1 MALRP
6 APQRR
11 RVRLLRP
18 RRGGRRRVE
27 VSSGGGLELRPAIRG
42 RAPPFRTDVGLR
54 RWLRPERRRVAGL
67 RRRTGAKNEILDALS
82 RLVDKSLVAA
92 PNAGRY
98 ARFTQLQTLWQ
109 YGRDRLNDSGE
120 VDALCARHAAYYR
133 QMAEGPTRACEAPRG
148 RCGGNA
154 SPQTWRTSGQR
165 STGSSHDVMPMG
177 AMSLASGMAWL
188 WFITSDYVEG
198 ALWLGDAL
206 EAKGPRRATRSAR
219 PHVRGRRQHTAVA

>member
-133 QMAEGPTRACEAPRG
+133 QMAEGAHEGLRGAAGPMWRERLTSDLANLRAALDWFIA
-148 RCGGNA
+148 RCDADGGDVVGVGNGLVVVYH
-154 SPQTWRTSGQR
+154 QRLCRR
-165 STGSSHDVMPMG
+165 ST
-177 AMSLASGMAWL
+177 LAW
-188 WFITSDYVEG
+188 
-198 ALWLGDAL
+198 
-206 EAKGPRRATRSAR
+206 
-219 PHVRGRRQHTAVA
+219 